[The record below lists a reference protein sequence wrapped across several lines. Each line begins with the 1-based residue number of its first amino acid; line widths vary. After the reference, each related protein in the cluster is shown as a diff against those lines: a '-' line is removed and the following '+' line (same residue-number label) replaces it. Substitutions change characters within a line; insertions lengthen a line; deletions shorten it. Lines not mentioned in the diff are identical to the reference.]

1 MGGRLHRIRRCL
13 WLPES
18 SEDDIGELLP
28 DALSKNE
35 REVHTTFFQE
45 TQSFSLAVAKLFQEL
60 ATAPRDADGSAV
72 VRTDAASGWAT
83 QLKAKDES
91 TVIFQMRP
99 SLACYHGGRVVFVT
113 FSFEPL
119 SAMPPPLQAS
129 RAPRAVVDAPK
140 APARRGQP
148 PGSTKKKKE
157 AALAAQ
163 AALAAAGGL
172 RAPGR
177 VNPELEPT
185 DDEIE
190 AELNTMLGAPA
201 VATAVEA

>member
-1 MGGRLHRIRRCL
+1 MRAPTSLCNTQV
-13 WLPES
+13 E
-18 SEDDIGELLP
+18 EMDDVY
-28 DALSKNE
+28 ARNE

-45 TQSFSLAVAKLFQEL
+45 TQSFSLAVAKLFREL
-60 ATAPRDADGSAV
+60 ATAPRDAHGGAV
-72 VRTDAASGWAT
+72 VRTEASNGWAT
-83 QLKAKDES
+83 QLKAKDE
-91 TVIFQMRP
+91 TTLMFTMRP
-99 SLACYHGGRVVFVT
+99 SLACYHGGRVVFVA
-113 FSFEPL
+113 FAFEPL
-119 SAMPPPLQAS
+119 ATMPPPLVAA
-129 RAPRAVVDAPK
+129 RVPRAVVDAPK
-140 APARRGQP
+140 VPARRGRP

-201 VATAVEA
+201 AAAALADVKQEA